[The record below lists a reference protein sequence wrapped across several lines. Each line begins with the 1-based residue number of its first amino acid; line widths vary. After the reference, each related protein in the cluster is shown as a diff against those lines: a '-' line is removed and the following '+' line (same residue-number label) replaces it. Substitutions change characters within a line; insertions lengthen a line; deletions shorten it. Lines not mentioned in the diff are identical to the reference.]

1 MPARSQVGF
10 LRDFL
15 ESFFES
21 QFVNGLITGDQYH
34 GFMGGLQ
41 IAKLQRL
48 SRELFTAAPEP
59 VEVNGIGRLR
69 LIHLREPD
77 AQTFPFIQGL
87 VGAQVRRQR
96 KHLNCFVGHR
106 FQTNIEKSLRF
117 NLRHLLEP
125 YEVDLR
131 WSGYDLTSTD
141 LFDDIVTGIRTAD
154 LCLFDNLGTL
164 NRPNVYIEIGIAHAC
179 GIPMIVC
186 EYTGG
191 RFQGTDTVPDT
202 GSVPSDLQGLLRIR
216 YTSYE
221 DLCRQ
226 LYFGLPAFFR
236 QHQFRVY

>member
-1 MPARSQVGF
+1 VPARSQVGF

-21 QFVNGLITGDQYH
+21 QFINGLITGDEYH
-34 GFMGGLQ
+34 DFVAGLQ
-41 IAKLQRL
+41 TLKLQHL
-48 SRELFTAAPEP
+48 SRELFAAAPDS
-59 VEVNGIGRLR
+59 VDVNGMGRLR

-77 AQTFPFIQGL
+77 AQTFPFVQGL
-87 VGAQVRRQR
+87 IGGQVRRQR
-96 KHLNCFVGHR
+96 KHLSCFVGHR
-106 FQTNIEKSLRF
+106 FLANIEKSLRF

-154 LCLFDNLGTL
+154 FCLFDNLGTL
-164 NRPNVYIEIGIAHAC
+164 NRPNVYIEIGIAYTY

-186 EYTGG
+186 EYAGG
-191 RFQGTDTVPDT
+191 RFRGKEKVPDT
-202 GSVPSDLQGLLRIR
+202 ESVPSDLQGLLRIR
-216 YTSYE
+216 YRSYE

-236 QHQFRVY
+236 RHQFRA